1 MKQIHIC
8 ITTFCNFSLRIIMLS
23 IARKR
28 REAERN
34 KKLEEQFNKADTN
47 SNGKIRP
54 KQMMKIFEA
63 NDISGKCKFIDCLI
77 RVQAK
82 NNTHGY

>member
-1 MKQIHIC
+1 
-8 ITTFCNFSLRIIMLS
+8 MLS

-63 NDISGKCKFIDCLI
+63 NDVSGKYKFINCLI
-77 RVQAK
+77 INKLRTDFSISK
-82 NNTHGY
+82 

>member
-1 MKQIHIC
+1 
-8 ITTFCNFSLRIIMLS
+8 MLS

-77 RVQAK
+77 HVKAQK
-82 NNTHGY
+82 NPHFYWRLVVWKQKN